1 LGFSAYIHLPYCLQ
15 KCPYCDFN
23 TYAVHDFPETRYVDA
38 LVREIEWAADDQESW
53 ASRKVST
60 VFFGGG
66 TPSLFSPESIARIVR
81 TLESNFGLSG
91 DCEVTLEANP
101 GSLEGGGREKL
112 AEFRAAG
119 VNRLSLGGQS
129 FHPKHLQTL
138 GRVHDAGQT
147 EEALAAARNAGF
159 DNLSCD
165 LMFAIPGQTL
175 EEWRADLAH
184 LASFG
189 PEHVAA
195 YNLTYES
202 GTPMTGL
209 LAAGRI
215 EPAHEELE
223 RSMFECAIETLA
235 DGGYRHYEISNF
247 AREGRQA
254 RHNLSYWTW
263 RDYLGLGAGAHG
275 FVRRGGVSEA
285 WGARYANHRLPEHYM
300 SARPGAWADKREL
313 VGREAAISE
322 YVMLGLRLLDG
333 FPAVGFEATFG
344 ADFEQAVP
352 EFQFLCEAGFVE
364 RVSNRVRLTRA
375 GLMLADTVISKMA
388 ASVLPG

>member
-1 LGFSAYIHLPYCLQ
+1 MGFSAYIHLPYCLQ

-23 TYAVHDFPETRYVDA
+23 TYAVREFPEKRYVDA
-38 LVREIEWAADDQESW
+38 LVREIEWAAADQHSW
-53 ASRKVST
+53 ATRKVST
-60 VFFGGG
+60 IFFGGG
-66 TPSLFSPESIARIVR
+66 TPSLFAPGSIQRIIETFER
-81 TLESNFGLSG
+81 EFGTTG
-91 DCEVTLEANP
+91 NCEVTLEANP

-112 AEFRAAG
+112 AEFRSAG
-119 VNRLSLGGQS
+119 INRLSLGAQS
-129 FHPKHLQTL
+129 FHPEHLQTL
-138 GRVHDAGQT
+138 GRVHDVGETQDAMT
-147 EEALAAARNAGF
+147 AARVAGF

-165 LMFAIPGQTL
+165 LMFAIPGQSLAQWRTDL
-175 EEWRADLAH
+175 ERLVA
-184 LASFG
+184 FG

-215 EPAHEELE
+215 DPADEELE
-223 RSMFECAIETLA
+223 RSMFECAIDVLA
-235 DGGYRHYEISNF
+235 GGGYGHYEISNF
-247 AREGRQA
+247 ARDGRKA

-263 RDYLGLGAGAHG
+263 RDYLGIGAGAHG
-275 FVRRGGVSEA
+275 FARRGGVAEA
-285 WGARYANHRLPEHYM
+285 WGARYANHRLPERYM
-300 SARPGAWADKREL
+300 SAEPGAWADKREL

-333 FPAVGFEATFG
+333 FPSVGFEATFG
-344 ADFEQAVP
+344 TGFEQAVP
-352 EFQFLCEAGFVE
+352 EFEFLSEAGFVE
-364 RVSNRVRLTRA
+364 RTDDRVRLTRE